1 MCFFL
6 IPLFNMI
13 YHSMP
18 LSSDEIDSLYN
29 VRKEE
34 KKINYKNIYID
45 LFLFFP
51 YIYIYIIF
59 NTKINILYF
68 FLLIYI

>member
-1 MCFFL
+1 
-6 IPLFNMI
+6 
-13 YHSMP
+13 MP

-34 KKINYKNIYID
+34 KKINYKNIYIY

-51 YIYIYIIF
+51 YIYIYI
-59 NTKINILYF
+59 
-68 FLLIYI
+68 